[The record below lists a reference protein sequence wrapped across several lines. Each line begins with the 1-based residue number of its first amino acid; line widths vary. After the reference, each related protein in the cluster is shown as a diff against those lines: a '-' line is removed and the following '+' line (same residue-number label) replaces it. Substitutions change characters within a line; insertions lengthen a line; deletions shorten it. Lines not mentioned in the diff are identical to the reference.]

1 MADSRVTH
9 TRRPVGEPVF
19 EELGLVHDAANPFH
33 ATLGR
38 LLQAADLVGLPHHQ
52 RIILAQPESEVMVH
66 FPVLMDDGRHRLFK
80 GYRVQHNHALGPFLG
95 GVRFH
100 PRISLDE
107 TKALATLGTLSASL
121 ARVSFGGAMGGVRC
135 SPAEL
140 SDTELMRVARRFT
153 VAIGHHLGPD
163 RDVLTTDVGTDAR
176 VMAWMADT
184 LQQMAPSQAG
194 QDWMR
199 AVTGKPIEIG
209 GSYGRAVAV
218 GHGLAEAA
226 VEMLPEFGMPVEGTS
241 VAISGFGT
249 VGAWAARRLHE
260 YGLRVVS
267 VLDAT
272 GGVADPEGLD
282 PFRLAEHVARSG
294 GVERFPRGAAITS
307 DEFWSMPVDL
317 MVLAAGDGQVDEALA
332 ARLGARVVLEGAQ
345 MPVTA
350 AGDEVLAARGVDVLP
365 SILCRAGGAIV
376 SSFEWIQNRVAATWT
391 GEQVDEELR
400 RSMQLAARRV
410 KLARIRYEC
419 DWRAAATCAALA
431 RIGRVYD
438 LRGVFP

>member
-1 MADSRVTH
+1 MSDSRVTN
-9 TRRPVGEPVF
+9 TRRPVGEPIF

-38 LLQAADLVGLPHHQ
+38 LLQAADLIGLPHHQ
-52 RIILAQPESEVMVH
+52 RIILAQPASEIMVH

-80 GYRVQHNHALGPFLG
+80 GYRIQHNHALGPCLG
-95 GVRFH
+95 GVRFN

-121 ARVSFGGAMGGVRC
+121 ARVGFGGAMGGVRC

-140 SDTELMRVARRFT
+140 SEAELMRVARRFA

-163 RDVLTTDVGTDAR
+163 RDVVTTDLGTDAR

-184 LQQMAPSQAG
+184 LQQLASTDGKPDA
-194 QDWMR
+194 MR
-199 AVTGKPIEIG
+199 TVTGKPVEIG

-226 VEMLPEFGMPVEGTS
+226 VEMLPEFDLPAEGTS
-241 VAISGFGT
+241 VAIAGFGT

-260 YGLRVVS
+260 YGLRIVS
-267 VLDAT
+267 VLDAS
-272 GGVADPEGLD
+272 GGLADPEGID

-294 GVERFPRGAAITS
+294 GVEGFPRGASIRP

-317 MVLAAGDGQVDEALA
+317 LILAAGDGQVDESVAGTLA
-332 ARLGARVVLEGAQ
+332 ARVVLEGSQ
-345 MPVTA
+345 MPITA
-350 AGDEVLAARGVDVLP
+350 AGDEVLTARGIDVLP
-365 SILCRAGGAIV
+365 SILCRAGGPIV

-400 RSMQLAARRV
+400 RSMQLAARRA

-419 DWRAAATCAALA
+419 DWRTAATCAALA

>member
-1 MADSRVTH
+1 MSDSRVTH
-9 TRRPVGEPVF
+9 THRPAGEPIF
-19 EELGLVHDAANPFH
+19 EELGLTHDAANPFH
-33 ATLGR
+33 ATLSR
-38 LLQAADLVGLPHHQ
+38 LLQAAELVGLPHHQ
-52 RIILAQPESEVMVH
+52 RIILAQPESEIMVH

-80 GYRVQHNHALGPFLG
+80 GYRIQHNHALGPFLG

-100 PRISLDE
+100 PRITLDE

-135 SPAEL
+135 SPSEL
-140 SDTELMRVARRFT
+140 SEAELMRVARRFT

-163 RDVLTTDVGTDAR
+163 HDVVTTDLGTDAR

-184 LQQMAPSQAG
+184 LQQISPAHG
-194 QDWMR
+194 KQDAMR

-218 GHGLAEAA
+218 GHGLAEAT
-226 VEMLPEFGMPVEGTS
+226 VEMLPEFSMPAEGTS
-241 VAISGFGT
+241 VAIAGFGT

-294 GVERFPRGAAITS
+294 GVERFPRGASISA
-307 DEFWSMPVDL
+307 DEFWSMPVDVL
-317 MVLAAGDGQVDEALA
+317 VLAAGDGQVDESLA
-332 ARLGARVVLEGAQ
+332 GKINARLILEGGQ
-345 MPVTA
+345 VPITA
-350 AGDEVLAARGVDVLP
+350 AGDEVLAARGIDVLP

-376 SSFEWIQNRVAATWT
+376 SSFEWIQNRVSATWT

-419 DWRAAATCAALA
+419 DWRTAAACAALA
-431 RIGRVYD
+431 RVGRVYD

>member
-1 MADSRVTH
+1 MSDSRVTN
-9 TRRPVGEPVF
+9 TRRPVGEPIF

-33 ATLGR
+33 ATLAR
-38 LLQAADLVGLPHHQ
+38 LLQAAELVGLPHHQ
-52 RIILAQPESEVMVH
+52 RIILAQPASEIMVH

-80 GYRVQHNHALGPFLG
+80 GYRIQHNHALGPFLG

-100 PRISLDE
+100 PRITLDE
-107 TKALATLGTLSASL
+107 TKALAALGTLSASL
-121 ARVSFGGAMGGVRC
+121 ARVGFGGAMGGVRC
-135 SPAEL
+135 SPTEL
-140 SDTELMRVARRFT
+140 SEAELMRVARRFT

-163 RDVLTTDVGTDAR
+163 QDVVTTDLGTDAR

-184 LQQMAPSQAG
+184 LQQVAPTHGKLDA
-194 QDWMR
+194 MR

-226 VEMLPEFGMPVEGTS
+226 VEMLPELSMPAEGTS
-241 VAISGFGT
+241 VAIAGFGT

-272 GGVADPEGLD
+272 AGVADPAGLD

-294 GVERFPRGAAITS
+294 GVERFPRGAAITAA
-307 DEFWSMPVDL
+307 EFWAMPVDL
-317 MVLAAGDGQVDEALA
+317 LVLAAGDGQVDEPLA
-332 ARLGARVVLEGAQ
+332 RTLGARVVLEGSQ
-345 MPVTA
+345 LPITA
-350 AGDEVLAARGVDVLP
+350 AADEVLAARGIDVLP
-365 SILCRAGGAIV
+365 SILCRAGGTIV

-419 DWRAAATCAALA
+419 DWRTAAACAALA